1 MKKLSVLCL
10 FLVFGFG
17 CGSRGGGDDDGDN
30 GGTDGGSDGD
40 DTIFDIQSDSM
51 PAGTAVTVKGVVV
64 TAIDTY
70 GEKKGG
76 IYVEEPDGGAFS
88 GVYVYLSGT
97 EAADLEVGNLV
108 DLDGFV
114 KDEFSWQGGCPGEEN
129 TGSVTELSPGEGVTA
144 TVTKSG
150 DGTVPEPEV
159 LQPWDLAASADEAEK
174 WEGVLVKFDGA
185 RVLTPPSAEEKVDQV
200 TMWVT
205 GPFTIQSSLTELADT
220 IAEGDCYSSITG
232 IGDYFFDYKIL
243 PRSAADLAVGGDGDC
258 LPAENT
264 LELCGNDVDDDH
276 SGQGDCGDFG
286 CQDVVE
292 SCTADTSIAD
302 IQNGTVTRNSK
313 VRLTDV
319 VITGVSFNKKRYW
332 ISDDV
337 PTAAPNTGV
346 YVYRPSGAD
355 PLDTG
360 KYKIGAK
367 LSLVGNVDQQLA
379 GCSGNALTELTFV
392 EPDADPTGSG
402 AGPTPMAGVD
412 LATLAS
418 DTNGEPYEGVV
429 VRLQKVSVKKIDQ
442 NESFNLEF
450 TVTDGTADLVVDDDI
465 FRYED
470 VEEGQCLNITGI
482 MHYSTF
488 DNSGDGGLAPHI
500 TIEPRQASEVSTTT
514 GCE

>member
-1 MKKLSVLCL
+1 
-10 FLVFGFG
+10 
-17 CGSRGGGDDDGDN
+17 
-30 GGTDGGSDGD
+30 
-40 DTIFDIQSDSM
+40 
-51 PAGTAVTVKGVVV
+51 
-64 TAIDTY
+64 
-70 GEKKGG
+70 
-76 IYVEEPDGGAFS
+76 
-88 GVYVYLSGT
+88 
-97 EAADLEVGNLV
+97 
-108 DLDGFV
+108 
-114 KDEFSWQGGCPGEEN
+114 
-129 TGSVTELSPGEGVTA
+129 
-144 TVTKSG
+144 
-150 DGTVPEPEV
+150 
-159 LQPWDLAASADEAEK
+159 
-174 WEGVLVKFDGA
+174 
-185 RVLTPPSAEEKVDQV
+185 V